1 MAMREGI
8 SMKREEIASVIRDVG
23 IIPAIRVSSADDA
36 HFAVEAVASGGI
48 PIVEITMTVPGAMHI
63 IEHLAK
69 HHSKMIVGAG
79 TVLDLD
85 TARKCADAGAHFVT
99 APGFDCDIVEFAAK
113 RDIVS
118 MPGALTP
125 TEVVTAWR
133 SGADFVKV
141 FPCAQ
146 VGGDAY
152 IKALSRS
159 LPQIAIVAAGG
170 VNQQNAEAFILAGAI
185 AIGVGSQLIPA
196 ESIQRKQAKRIQEL
210 ALRFSKFVR
219 EARER
224 VPPKLKETSSA
235 AHISAK
241 HCDV

>member
-1 MAMREGI
+1 
-8 SMKREEIASVIRDVG
+8 MKREEIASVIRDVG

-48 PIVEITMTVPGAMHI
+48 PIVEITMTVPGAMQV

-69 HHSKMIVGAG
+69 HHSKMVVGAG
-79 TVLDLD
+79 TVLDME
-85 TARKCADAGAHFVT
+85 TAKKCAGAGAHFVT

-113 RDIVS
+113 QDIVS

-152 IKALSRS
+152 IKALCRS
-159 LPQIAIVAAGG
+159 LPQIAIVASGG

-185 AIGVGSQLIPA
+185 AIGVGSQLIPV

-210 ALRFSKFVR
+210 AFRFSKFVR

-224 VPPKLKETSSA
+224 VPPKPKETLAA